1 MKHFTNN
8 GKEYLRKYNIPGQG
22 KSKEQYESNMK
33 ALAFSFLGLFIVTLI
48 IIYET
53 YF

>member
-8 GKEYLRKYNIPGQG
+8 AKEYLRKYDVPGQG
-22 KSKEQYESNMK
+22 KSKEQYKSNMK
-33 ALAFSFLGLFIVTLI
+33 AIAFSFLGLFIVTLI
-48 IIYET
+48 LIYET

>member
-8 GKEYLRKYNIPGQG
+8 GKEYLRKYDIPGQG

-33 ALAFSFLGLFIVTLI
+33 ALAFLIFRFIHSNFNYNL
-48 IIYET
+48 
-53 YF
+53 